1 VATILKYYNNPTAT
15 AHLDIMNKHDDAVG
29 GGMKAAATDNKR
41 RPKASAKA
49 KATLAAARSS
59 NQKRSKHKLC
69 KALECPKFRQGKC
82 NGFCVACFQ
91 KNGATTCRD
100 LNCINKVHK
109 DGYCIS
115 HLASVVDD
123 DNIASKLSKT
133 EKKKKTATKPSKLE
147 PSKPAASVVDDT
159 IIASKPKPPESE
171 KKRKAVI
178 KPSKLEPS
186 KPAASV
192 VDDTI
197 IASKPKPPESEKKR
211 KAVTKPSKPAKR
223 AKKKHRYRE
232 RFTFPATSS
241 QKAIRIDANSRN
253 PNQQTITK
261 NDLQSLFD
269 SVLKDARHAKSSDGN
284 AHYLFDEIRE
294 NISTALE
301 SSLSS
306 KLNGKKRSV
315 KNEGGDEGDEV
326 PTETEIQGI
335 SEEAFTAEEVASMP
349 VVFAYH
355 CEDAVSEQNAKIA
368 TLDYEV
374 EQVRLKRKAAMCE
387 SNSSAGQAASKKKPA
402 TPDKSVSSMETTETE
417 REPAT
422 EFPSGWTMIN
432 VPRKNGTKSRPF
444 DTYYY
449 SPMLRLKFRSR
460 PEVKRF
466 IALLG
471 SSDNDEMKAHEKFI
485 RMTK

>member
-1 VATILKYYNNPTAT
+1 
-15 AHLDIMNKHDDAVG
+15 MNKNDDAV
-29 GGMKAAATDNKR
+29 GGMKAAATGNKR
-41 RPKASAKA
+41 RPKPSAKA
-49 KATLAAARSS
+49 KATSAAARSS

-100 LNCINKVHK
+100 LDCINKVHK

-115 HLASVVDD
+115 HLASVADD
-123 DNIASKLSKT
+123 DNIASKLSKS
-133 EKKKKTATKPSKLE
+133 EKKKKVVTKPSKLE

-171 KKRKAVI
+171 KKRKAAT
-178 KPSKLEPS
+178 KPSKLE
-186 KPAASV
+186 
-192 VDDTI
+192 
-197 IASKPKPPESEKKR
+197 
-211 KAVTKPSKPAKR
+211 PSKPAKR

-232 RFTFPATSS
+232 RFTFPATST

-269 SVLKDARHAKSSDGN
+269 SVLKDTRRAKSSDGN

-294 NISTALE
+294 SISTVLE
-301 SSLSS
+301 SSLSF

-315 KNEGGDEGDEV
+315 KNEGGDEGDEA
-326 PTETEIQGI
+326 PTETEIEGI
-335 SEEAFTAEEVASMP
+335 SEEAFSADEVASMP

-387 SNSSAGQAASKKKPA
+387 SNSSAGQAASKKKEA
-402 TPDKSVSSMETTETE
+402 SPDRSVSSTLTTEAE

-422 EFPSGWTMIN
+422 EFPSGWTMIK
-432 VPRKNGTKSRPF
+432 VPRKNGTKSRPV

-449 SPMLRLKFRSR
+449 SPLLRLKFRSR

-471 SSDNDEMKAHEKFI
+471 SSDYDEMKAHEKFM
-485 RMTK
+485 RLTK